1 MNAYIYSYFVF
12 FFIYSKGTTRKWTSY
27 FDYIVTDARKPAFF
41 QEGTILRVVCQ
52 VS

>member
-1 MNAYIYSYFVF
+1 MYTYIPTLF
-12 FFIYSKGTTRKWTSY
+12 FLYSKGTIRKWTSY